1 MDVLIGSL
9 SAIPRWSFARALCS
23 EDIDATAHRST
34 QALSAFYQSAS
45 EILDS
50 KNIVVEHLVN
60 RETDAGVVRL
70 MLYGALMR
78 GYLYLAEKNE

>member
-9 SAIPRWSFARALCS
+9 SAIPRWRFARALCS
-23 EDIDATAHRST
+23 EDIDATDNRST
-34 QALSAFYQSAS
+34 QALSAFYESTS

-60 RETDAGVVRL
+60 RETDAGLVRL

-78 GYLYLAEKNE
+78 CYLYLAEKNE